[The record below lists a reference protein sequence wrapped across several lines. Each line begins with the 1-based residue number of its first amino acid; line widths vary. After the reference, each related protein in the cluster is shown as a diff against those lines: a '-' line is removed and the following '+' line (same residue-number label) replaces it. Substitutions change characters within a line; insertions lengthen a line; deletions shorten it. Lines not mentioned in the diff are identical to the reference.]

1 MVTIYK
7 YPRAWGFTPWTSNG
21 AVSLHPTRGPA
32 VGPWGKCIQGSPA
45 CHHNASSEAQS
56 FILVCPSGRVHC
68 PLSLPPTSSLVTPLG
83 MQHNAVNLSIAVSVS
98 GTLKIDRSHTTDLV
112 RFTHIYEIKM
122 IRGDRLCICGSSLL
136 EIRFN
141 SQPQIIWE
149 QALAWCLEPKGT
161 RLRRR
166 DYLLRQTWESLHWTS
181 RHAQLVCS
189 YSNDHFWLSL
199 WLIWSTCKEHCFLVL
214 SLCNDINLAGTLL
227 VMHWKPE

>member
-1 MVTIYK
+1 MEQCPCTPPGAQQWAPGANAYRGALLVTTMPPVKPSPSFWCAPLAECIAL
-7 YPRAWGFTPWTSNG
+7 P
-21 AVSLHPTRGPA
+21 VSP
-32 VGPWGKCIQGSPA
+32 
-45 CHHNASSEAQS
+45 
-56 FILVCPSGRVHC
+56 
-68 PLSLPPTSSLVTPLG
+68 PPTSSLVTPLG

-199 WLIWSTCKEHCFLVL
+199 WLMWSTCKEHCFLVL